1 MDTIKK
7 LFPLSFNTKDLV
19 AFIIRIVIY
28 LAAPSVV
35 GFIVSL
41 LSGIPVLGLILGIIS
56 WAFGI
61 YCFVGLVL
69 LILAYV
75 KVIK

>member
-1 MDTIKK
+1 MDNIKK

-28 LAAPSVV
+28 LAAPSILAV
-35 GFIVSL
+35 IVSFF
-41 LSGIPVLGLILGIIS
+41 SRVLILGTILGIIS
-56 WAFGI
+56 GAFGI